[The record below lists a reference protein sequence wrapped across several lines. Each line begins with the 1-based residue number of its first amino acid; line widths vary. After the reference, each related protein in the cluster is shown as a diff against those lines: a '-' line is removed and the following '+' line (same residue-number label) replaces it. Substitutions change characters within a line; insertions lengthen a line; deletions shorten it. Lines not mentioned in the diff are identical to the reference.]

1 MTNHSN
7 HNFNTGDAPHVETH
21 GRAPLLLRKG
31 KMFFF
36 LLIAISSMSLYS
48 EDENKTLFS
57 NPVVSDESMTQFK
70 KIAEKLQENKIVR
83 ADFKQTKSI
92 KVLKRPLLSE
102 GVFLISQ
109 AKGLYFETI
118 KPYEQLTVIT
128 SEYLIQKDSGGNVS
142 KLKSDSHPLLQK
154 STESFLSIF
163 SGKTESLK
171 EQYKIFIL
179 IEGENWQIGLT
190 PKDNNESKEYIG
202 RIVFKGSKYL
212 NSLYMEEKL
221 GNTTVIEY
229 SNHKTD
235 QSELSSEEIK
245 KFELK
250 K

>member
-1 MTNHSN
+1 M
-7 HNFNTGDAPHVETH
+7 
-21 GRAPLLLRKG
+21 
-31 KMFFF
+31 M
-36 LLIAISSMSLYS
+36 AI
-48 EDENKTLFS
+48 
-57 NPVVSDESMTQFK
+57 
-70 KIAEKLQENKIVR
+70 
-83 ADFKQTKSI
+83 
-92 KVLKRPLLSE
+92 
-102 GVFLISQ
+102 
-109 AKGLYFETI
+109 
-118 KPYEQLTVIT
+118 
-128 SEYLIQKDSGGNVS
+128 
-142 KLKSDSHPLLQK
+142 
-154 STESFLSIF
+154 
-163 SGKTESLK
+163 
-171 EQYKIFIL
+171 